1 MDLRAGRQLQSR
13 PQPRCIP
20 AYAIC
25 IRAMLPA
32 RICDAAAEGDHEV
45 VAAWLD
51 ENPESVNEVSNHG
64 ESLLLICLE
73 NGDIQD
79 AHLESVRHLLSRGA
93 DPNQTCYI
101 LDIDTRGCMTP
112 LFSICSSDCPHAP
125 EIVACLLG
133 AGADPNLRIADHLD
147 QNGEPSSTFEEDS
160 TPIIGAVR
168 FFLGTSDRTEGS
180 WHLPVVARLLRAGAS
195 LDNPDGQSADEWLA
209 DEERR
214 WPDWAAGCR
223 YFQAAKALIHG
234 VRAAGSWKKYCR
246 ARAPHREIL
255 ALRSLA
261 MRGYITPYQRRR
273 TRGAE
278 HKIAIAFVARLGDN
292 GIVWNI
298 LSFWRDADD
307 VEAIT
312 LENGDVVRVYE

>member
-1 MDLRAGRQLQSR
+1 MI
-13 PQPRCIP
+13 PREI
-20 AYAIC
+20 AV
-25 IRAMLPA
+25 
-32 RICDAAAEGDHEV
+32 AAAQGNKDAV
-45 VAAWLD
+45 VKWLD
-51 ENPESVNEVSNHG
+51 THPERVNDLG
-64 ESLLLICLE
+64 DDGMSLLLCCLE
-73 NGDIQD
+73 HDWRLQA
-79 AHLESVRHLLSRGA
+79 AHLELIRHLLSRGA
-93 DPNQTCYI
+93 DPNHTCFI
-101 LDIDTRGCMTP
+101 NQRNDETQGCMTP
-112 LFSICSSDCPHAP
+112 LFSICVSDSPHAP
-125 EIVACLLG
+125 GIVACLLS

-209 DEERR
+209 YEERQ
-214 WPDWAAGCR
+214 WPDLSAGDR

-261 MRGYITPYQRRR
+261 TRGYIIPYQKRR
-273 TRGAE
+273 TRATDWQ
-278 HKIAIAFVARLGDN
+278 AVVAFVARLGDN
-292 GIVWNI
+292 GVVWNI

-312 LENGDVVRVYE
+312 LENGDVVRVYD

>member
-1 MDLRAGRQLQSR
+1 MI
-13 PQPRCIP
+13 PREI
-20 AYAIC
+20 AV
-25 IRAMLPA
+25 
-32 RICDAAAEGDHEV
+32 AAAQGNKNAV
-45 VAAWLD
+45 VAWLD
-51 ENPESVNEVSNHG
+51 THPERVNDVG
-64 ESLLLICLE
+64 DDGMSLLLCCLE
-73 NGDIQD
+73 HDFIIRA
-79 AHLESVRHLLSRGA
+79 AHLELIRHLLGRGA
-93 DPNQTCYI
+93 DPNHTCYI
-101 LDIDTRGCMTP
+101 DQRNDETQGCMTP
-112 LFSICSSDCPHAP
+112 LFSICVSDSPHAP
-125 EIVACLLG
+125 GIVACLLS

-209 DEERR
+209 YEERQ
-214 WPDWAAGCR
+214 WPDLSAGDR

-261 MRGYITPYQRRR
+261 MRGYITPYQKRR

-278 HKIAIAFVARLGDN
+278 YKIAIAFVARLGDN
-292 GIVWNI
+292 GVVWNI
-298 LSFWRDADD
+298 LSFWRDPDD
-307 VEAIT
+307 VEEIT
-312 LENGDVVRVYE
+312 LGNGDVVRVYD

>member
-1 MDLRAGRQLQSR
+1 M
-13 PQPRCIP
+13 
-20 AYAIC
+20 
-25 IRAMLPA
+25 
-32 RICDAAAEGDHEV
+32 
-45 VAAWLD
+45 
-51 ENPESVNEVSNHG
+51 
-64 ESLLLICLE
+64 
-73 NGDIQD
+73 
-79 AHLESVRHLLSRGA
+79 
-93 DPNQTCYI
+93 
-101 LDIDTRGCMTP
+101 
-112 LFSICSSDCPHAP
+112 
-125 EIVACLLG
+125 LG

-246 ARAPHREIL
+246 ARCPHREIL
-255 ALRSLA
+255 ALRGLA
-261 MRGYITPYQRRR
+261 MRGYVTPCQKRR
-273 TRGAE
+273 TRATDW
-278 HKIAIAFVARLGDN
+278 KAAVAFVARLGDN
-292 GIVWNI
+292 GLVWNV
-298 LSFWRDADD
+298 LSFWRDPDD

-312 LENGDVVRVYE
+312 LGSGDVVRVYE

>member
-1 MDLRAGRQLQSR
+1 M
-13 PQPRCIP
+13 IP
-20 AYAIC
+20 DEIA
-25 IRAMLPA
+25 
-32 RICDAAAEGDHEV
+32 DAAVDGDKDT

-51 ENPESVNEVSNHG
+51 EHPERVNEVNDKG
-64 ESLLLICLE
+64 ESILLLCLE

-79 AHLESVRHLLSRGA
+79 AHLDLVRHLLSRGA
-93 DPNQTCYI
+93 DPNHTCYI
-101 LDIDTRGCMTP
+101 HDEYTSGCMTP

-214 WPDWAAGCR
+214 WPDLVDGH
-223 YFQAAKALIHG
+223 FKAAKALIHG

-246 ARAPHREIL
+246 ARCPHREIL
-255 ALRSLA
+255 ALRGLA
-261 MRGYITPYQRRR
+261 MRGYISPYQRRR

-278 HKIAIAFVARLGDN
+278 HKLGVAFVARLGDN

-298 LSFWRDADD
+298 LSFWRDPDD
-307 VEAIT
+307 VEEIETT
-312 LENGDVVRVYE
+312 LAGASRVVRVYD